1 MVKHIVMWKFK
12 DGTEKEQQEFFD
24 GLMGL
29 YGVVP
34 QHKACE
40 IRISAEK
47 DAQFDACLISEFD
60 TLEDVKAYK
69 VDPRHVKVSSLC
81 KSIRTDRAS
90 IDYEF

>member
-1 MVKHIVMWKFK
+1 MIRHVVMWKFK
-12 DGTEKEQQEFFD
+12 EGTEAQQQEFFH

-29 YGVVP
+29 YGVIP
-34 QHKACE
+34 QLKYAE
-40 IRISAEK
+40 IRKSAEEEP
-47 DAQFDACLISEFD
+47 QFDACLISDFD

-90 IDYEF
+90 IDYEL